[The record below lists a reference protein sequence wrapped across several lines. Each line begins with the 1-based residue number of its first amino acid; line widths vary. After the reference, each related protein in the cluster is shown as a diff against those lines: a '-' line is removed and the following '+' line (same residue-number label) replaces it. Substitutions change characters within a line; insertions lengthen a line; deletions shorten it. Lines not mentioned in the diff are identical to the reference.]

1 LLETQCQKPEPGRA
15 DSSKRLMLPSGI
27 ELGSTIIAWERPV
40 FYTGIDQ
47 HRRSSVLTT
56 VTPQGER
63 LSQVTL
69 PNERGLLS
77 RYFAQFPGPHH
88 AVVEATGRWYWLR
101 DLLAP
106 QGIDLHLAH
115 AKFLKAIAYAKVKT
129 DAVDS
134 DTLAQLLRAGLIP
147 EAHMIAEAQRGPRDV
162 LRARLRLV
170 ERRSRSKNSLDR
182 LLEKFNVQAPTELP
196 PLYQLQAELQLGQI
210 ALLTEQIRTLEHA
223 IQGDLLETPAIQR
236 LLWIPGIGRIV
247 AFTLALEVDD
257 IQRFPTVRHFWSYC
271 RLVPGAADSAGRQ
284 RHRASKDGNR
294 YLKLAFSHATVRAIQ
309 YFPEVRQWY
318 QRWKRKKPLRIA
330 RALVAKELAKCV
342 YVVLHDQV
350 EFNHHFKGTPLTR
363 QKQARWPRR
372 ASPSA

>member
-1 LLETQCQKPEPGRA
+1 
-15 DSSKRLMLPSGI
+15 
-27 ELGSTIIAWERPV
+27 V

-47 HRRSSVLTT
+47 HRASSVLTT
-56 VTPQGER
+56 LTAEGER
-63 LSQVTL
+63 LRQVTL
-69 PNERGLLS
+69 PNDRGVLTA
-77 RYFAQFPGPHH
+77 YFAQFPAPHR

-101 DLLAP
+101 DLLVP

-129 DAVDS
+129 DAIDS
-134 DTLAQLLRAGLIP
+134 DTLAQLLRTGLIP
-147 EAHMIAEAQRGPRDV
+147 EAHMIADAQRGPRDV

-196 PLYQLQAELQLGQI
+196 PLYQLQADIQLGQI
-210 ALLTEQIRTLEHA
+210 ALLTEQIHTLERA
-223 IQGDLLETPAIQR
+223 IQGELLDSPAIQR
-236 LLWIPGIGRIV
+236 LLWIPGIGRVV
-247 AFTLALEVDD
+247 AFTLALEIDD

-309 YFPEVRQWY
+309 YFPEIRQCY

-330 RALVAKELAKCV
+330 RALVAKELAKSV
-342 YVVLHDQV
+342 YVVLHDHV
-350 EFNHHFKGTPLTR
+350 DFNHHFKGTPLTR

>member
-1 LLETQCQKPEPGRA
+1 
-15 DSSKRLMLPSGI
+15 M
-27 ELGSTIIAWERPV
+27 

-47 HRRSSVLTT
+47 HRASSVLTT
-56 VTPQGER
+56 LTAQGER
-63 LSQVTL
+63 VMQRTV
-69 PNERGLLS
+69 PNDRQLLIE
-77 RYFAQFPGPHH
+77 YFAQWPGAHQ

-101 DLLAP
+101 DLLVP

-134 DTLAQLLRAGLIP
+134 ATLAQLLRTGLIP
-147 EAHMIAEAQRGPRDV
+147 EAHMISDAQRGPRDV

-170 ERRSRSKNSLDR
+170 ERRSRAKNSLDR
-182 LLEKFNVQAPTELP
+182 LLEKFNVPAVDQLP
-196 PLYQLQAELQLGQI
+196 PLYQLQARMQAAQI
-210 ALLTEQIRTLEHA
+210 TLFTEQVHTLEQA
-223 IQGDLLETPAIQR
+223 IQGELLDTPAIQR

-271 RLVPGAADSAGRQ
+271 RLVPGAADSGGRQ

-294 YLKLAFSHATVRAIQ
+294 YLKLAFSHAAVRAIQ

-318 QRWKRKKPLRIA
+318 QRWKRKKPLRVA
-330 RALVAKELAKCV
+330 RALVAKELAKSV
-342 YVVLHDQV
+342 YVVLHQQV
-350 EFNHHFKGTPLTR
+350 DFNQEFKGTPLTR
-363 QKQARWPRR
+363 QKKAQWPRR